1 MEGDGD
7 VLSET
12 PNGGNEVEDKSTKEN
27 WSGNIGDGKKGESR
41 TEGSN
46 PRSQLPT
53 FTTAPTVAKRSN

>member
-27 WSGNIGDGKKGESR
+27 GSGKIGEGR

-53 FTTAPTVAKRSN
+53 FTTAPTVAKKN